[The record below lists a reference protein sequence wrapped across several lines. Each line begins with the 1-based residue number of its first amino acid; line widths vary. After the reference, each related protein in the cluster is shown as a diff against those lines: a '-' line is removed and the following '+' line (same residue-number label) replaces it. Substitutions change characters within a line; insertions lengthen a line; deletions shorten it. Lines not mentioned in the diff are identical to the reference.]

1 MAAGV
6 AAASREAIL
15 NAYARGTSYSGNA
28 AVWVKQHTGD
38 PGAAGAT
45 NAAAETTRQQLTFGS
60 VAAAGA
66 IANTAATTWTAVST
80 AETYSWGSLWTAS
93 TAGTFL
99 GNVQWTTPRLVAI
112 GDNVTIAIGAFTI
125 TTTGA

>member
-1 MAAGV
+1 MAEGV
-6 AAASREAIL
+6 AAASREAML

-28 AVWVKQHTGD
+28 AVWVKQHTAD

-45 NAAAETTRQQLTFGS
+45 APAGETTRQQLTFGS
-60 VAAAGA
+60 AAAAGA
-66 IANTAATTWTAVST
+66 ISNTAATTWTNVST
-80 AETYSWGSLWTAS
+80 AETWSWGSLWTAS

-99 GNVQWTTPRLVAI
+99 GNVTWAVARTVAI
-112 GDNVTIAIGAFTI
+112 GDNVTIAIGDFDI

>member
-1 MAAGV
+1 MAEGV

-15 NAYARGTSYSGNA
+15 NAYARGTAYSGNA

-38 PGAAGAT
+38 PGASGAT
-45 NAAAETTRQQLTFGS
+45 AAASETTRQQLTFGS
-60 VAAAGA
+60 AAAAGA
-66 IANTAATTWTAVST
+66 ISNTAATTWTSVSAT
-80 AETYSWGSLWTAS
+80 ETWSWGSLWTAS

-99 GNVQWTTPRLVAI
+99 GNVQWTTPRGLTA
-112 GDNVTIAIGAFTI
+112 GDNVTIAIGDFDI

>member
-6 AAASREAIL
+6 AALSREAIL

-45 NAAAETTRQQLTFGS
+45 NAAGETTRQQLTFGS

-66 IANTAATTWTAVST
+66 IANTAATTWTSVST
-80 AETYSWGSLWTAS
+80 AETWSWGSLWTAS

-99 GNVQWTTPRLVAI
+99 GNVQWTTPRLLAI

>member
-6 AAASREAIL
+6 AATSRESIL

-38 PGAAGAT
+38 PGASGAS
-45 NAAAETTRQQLTFGS
+45 NAAGETTRQQLTFGS

-66 IANTAATTWTAVST
+66 IANTAATTWTSVST
-80 AETYSWGSLWTAS
+80 AETWSWGSLWTANA
-93 TAGTFL
+93 AGTFL
-99 GNVQWTTPRLVAI
+99 GNVQWTTPRLLAI

>member
-1 MAAGV
+1 MAEGI
-6 AAASREAIL
+6 AAASREAML

-28 AVWVKQHTGD
+28 AVWVKLHTGD

-45 NAAAETTRQQLTFGS
+45 AAAGETTRQQLTFGS
-60 VAAAGA
+60 VAASGA
-66 IANTAATTWTAVST
+66 ISNTAATTWTSVST
-80 AETYSWGSLWTAS
+80 AETIAWGSLWTAS

-99 GNVQWTTPRLVAI
+99 GNVDWNVDRTVAI
-112 GDNVTIAIGAFTI
+112 GDNLTIAIGDFDI

>member
-1 MAAGV
+1 MAEGV
-6 AAASREAIL
+6 AAASREAML

-38 PGAAGAT
+38 PGSAGTTAP
-45 NAAAETTRQQLTFGS
+45 AGETTRQQLTFGS

-66 IANTAATTWTAVST
+66 ISNTAATTWTSVST
-80 AETYSWGSLWTAS
+80 AETWAWGSLWTAS

-99 GNVQWTTPRLVAI
+99 GNVQWAVARTVAI
-112 GDNVTIAIGAFTI
+112 GDNVTIAIGDLDI
-125 TTTGA
+125 ITTGA

>member
-1 MAAGV
+1 MAEGV

-38 PGAAGAT
+38 PGSAGTTA
-45 NAAAETTRQQLTFGS
+45 AAAETTRQQLTFGS
-60 VAAAGA
+60 AAASGA
-66 IANTAATTWTAVST
+66 ISNTAATTWTAVST
-80 AETYSWGSLWTAS
+80 SETWSWGSLWTAS

-99 GNVQWTTPRLVAI
+99 GNVQWATARALTA
-112 GDNVTIAIGAFTI
+112 GDNVTIAIGDFDI